1 MDIIFTKEKI
11 VQITMKY
18 HIRECFEVFT
28 IFDEEITKGSNTPAK
43 GTLFV
48 IDENAIPLSE

>member
-1 MDIIFTKEKI
+1 MDIISTKEKI

-43 GTLFV
+43 GALFE